1 MDKSESIEMLRDWVY
16 YVLKEY
22 PYPAKKY
29 WEQNVRRGK
38 GLGKKTQWAKHQT
51 DYMGITEKGF
61 FVDSDITY
69 AGYIDPTT
77 PENSYFVA
85 IYPYFRN
92 REGDETLVLDD
103 IRLNPATTW
112 SDASQHKINPDG
124 TYTYVWG
131 GPTIYDI
138 TSYVLG
144 CKGAFKFLN
153 WNENPFEVKYYG

>member
-1 MDKSESIEMLRDWVY
+1 MDKSESVEMLRDWIY
-16 YVLKEY
+16 YVLNRY
-22 PYPAKKY
+22 PYSEKQY

-38 GLGKKTQWAKHQT
+38 GLGKKTQWPKLKHM

-69 AGYIDPTT
+69 AGYIDPTN

-92 REGDETLVLDD
+92 REEGKTLVLGD
-103 IRLNPATTW
+103 IRLNPETTW
-112 SDASQHKINPDG
+112 GVSQQHKINPDG
-124 TYTYVWG
+124 TYTYVWNG
-131 GPTIYDI
+131 STLYDI

-144 CKGAFKFLN
+144 CMGAFKFLN
-153 WNENPFEVKYYG
+153 WNENPFEVK